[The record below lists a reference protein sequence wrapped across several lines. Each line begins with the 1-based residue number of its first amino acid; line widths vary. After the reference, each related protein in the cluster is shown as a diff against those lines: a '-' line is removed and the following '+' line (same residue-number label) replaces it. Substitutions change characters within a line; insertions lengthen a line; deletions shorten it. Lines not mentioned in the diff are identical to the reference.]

1 MAFLFG
7 PSLEERA
14 RLVHALRALE
24 STSIDGLA
32 AALSW
37 SPRRTERIVEQL
49 ARRGEGGVY
58 YSPRLRQVRYGPP
71 PELAP
76 PPPPPEGAAG
86 PAPPPPA
93 LPHPART
100 VGPAAAVALGTSP
113 TETGATCPR
122 CKTRMQPTVSGEALV
137 CPACARLALAPTPG
151 SATPKP
157 PEASAA
163 GDRRAQE
170 LLASYVTSR
179 PLTCSRC
186 RSPLR
191 HEGVAAFR
199 CPACGQSVRFDG
211 APAARPPLPR
221 ALVPPPTP

>member
-24 STSIDGLA
+24 STSIEGLA

-58 YSPRLRQVRYGPP
+58 YAPRLRLVRYGPP
-71 PELAP
+71 PAPAASPAP
-76 PPPPPEGAAG
+76 PPPEAVVG

-93 LPHPART
+93 LPHSR
-100 VGPAAAVALGTSP
+100 GPAAAVAAAL
-113 TETGATCPR
+113 GATPAETSASCPR

-137 CPACARLALAPTPG
+137 CPACARLALAPTVG
-151 SATPKP
+151 SAAAKP
-157 PEASAA
+157 TEAGAA

-211 APAARPPLPR
+211 APSLRPPLPK
-221 ALVPPPTP
+221 AVAPPAP